1 MNIMQK
7 PFMKLPK
14 TESFTLNGAGGF
26 FESARASSNHKLLVS
41 CIARHSTLHR
51 PTQHA
56 VFDISPFTLHLLR

>member
-41 CIARHSTLHR
+41 CIARHSTQCLTYLPSLFTYCANR
-51 PTQHA
+51 
-56 VFDISPFTLHLLR
+56 VKISQ